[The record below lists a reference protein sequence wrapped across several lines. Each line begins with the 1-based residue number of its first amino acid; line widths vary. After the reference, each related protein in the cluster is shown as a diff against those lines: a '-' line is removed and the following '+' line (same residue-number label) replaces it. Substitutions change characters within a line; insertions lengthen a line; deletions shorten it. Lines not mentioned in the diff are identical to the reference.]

1 MTLDV
6 KVPSKQTW
14 RNTFKETGCG
24 FQKYTEI
31 YRSGVGSH
39 SLICGLSINNQHP
52 DAPIDQLLES
62 ILVSYDLDEARAQS
76 PYPPEL
82 IAMIKEARREKIRN
96 KTRERERERRGEILP
111 STIRRMNKGPP
122 AHVLS
127 KMTPEQR
134 RRDRILRG
142 PGEAGYTGKV
152 KRQAGMKLKGRRIL
166 VARR

>member
-1 MTLDV
+1 MIFDM
-6 KVPSKQTW
+6 KVPSKRTW
-14 RNTFKETGCG
+14 RNMFNRTGCG
-24 FQKYTEI
+24 FRKYTTI
-31 YRSGVGSH
+31 YRNGVGSH
-39 SLICGLSINNQHP
+39 SPTRSPSTNCYPQ

-62 ILVSYDLDEARAQS
+62 ILASYSLDEARARS
-76 PYPPEL
+76 PYSPEL

-127 KMTPEQR
+127 KMTPDQR

-142 PGEAGYTGKV
+142 PGEAGYTGQV
-152 KRQAGMKLKGRRIL
+152 KRQAGMKLKRRNL
-166 VARR
+166 TF